1 MTKSGLISA
10 SAALNAGN
18 VSGGITAGAIPQSQP
33 PVNGAAQQPAIEQ
46 QQNSGSLF
54 PSGDTKRGD
63 EISTT
68 EIGRRA
74 IKKSGGDLSVFGAKI
89 PRIAPAIKTPLKAEN
104 ALAGLLGGLFANRG
118 PLADNNIRD
127 YRDAASV
134 QAAVSAPLTSPEGSL
149 GPLTIY
155 RPGLGNT
162 APGPAQI
169 ARLAMYTDKLII
181 AYANPGTGAEAKLRP
196 LTHVDGV
203 ALPPEVSGKIF
214 AIGSPENIMIS
225 WTQSSDLFL
234 EQLEVMNRSGL
245 ELKNANATLIAHSQG
260 GADSVATR
268 SRLEHAGFPNVF
280 GVLATENTPF
290 RGSPVS
296 DETMLG
302 LVTELG
308 HRTLGLQSMGAINAL
323 DPDFMKSR
331 IRDEHQSLVD
341 VSLVGS
347 TDAGKNGRSDLRRF
361 FKVSEGAIEASK
373 WVSSLFRGSDVR
385 ENDGLVTVASQK
397 FGRNQVVLDKAYDH
411 AGIAEDPSIADVLA
425 KHIQAARVRA
435 QQQL

>member
-1 MTKSGLISA
+1 MTKA
-10 SAALNAGN
+10 SLN
-18 VSGGITAGAIPQSQP
+18 GAINSGAIVHTQHPAANEATQSSRPPAAPVEPQS
-33 PVNGAAQQPAIEQ
+33 
-46 QQNSGSLF
+46 SGSLF
-54 PSGDTKRGD
+54 PSGDAKRGE

-74 IKKSGGDLSVFGAKI
+74 IKKSSGEVSVFGASI
-89 PRIAPAIKTPLKAEN
+89 PRLAPAIKGPRRAEN

-118 PLADNNIRD
+118 PLADRRIRD
-127 YRDAASV
+127 YRDPASV
-134 QAAVSAPLTSPEGSL
+134 QAAVSAPLTASSDAL

-181 AYANPGTGAEAKLRP
+181 AYAHPGTGAEAKLRP
-196 LTHVDGV
+196 LTHIDGV

-225 WTQSSDLFL
+225 WPQASDLFL
-234 EQLEVMNRSGL
+234 EQLAAMNKSEYLAGTDL
-245 ELKNANATLIAHSQG
+245 QNAQATLIAHSQG
-260 GADSVATR
+260 GADSLITR
-268 SRLEHAGFPNVF
+268 ARLEGAGLSKVI
-280 GVLATENTPF
+280 GTLATENTPF

-323 DPDFMKSR
+323 DPDFMKTR
-331 IRDEHQSLVD
+331 IRDEHQRLVD

-347 TDAGKNGRSDLRRF
+347 TDAGKDGRSDLRAF

-397 FGRNQVVLDKAYDH
+397 FGRNQVILEKSYDH
-411 AGIAEDPSIADVLA
+411 AGIAEDPAIADVLA
-425 KHIQAARVRA
+425 RHIQASRVRA
-435 QQQL
+435 QQEL